1 MVRKMERKGGGEEKD
16 GKEGGRGE
24 KEAQPNA
31 KVALEGSGDMLAVY
45 LTTYFLGFKGHLKQ
59 N

>member
-1 MVRKMERKGGGEEKD
+1 MGRKMERKGGGKKED
-16 GKEGGRGE
+16 AKEGRRGE

-31 KVALEGSGDMLAVY
+31 KGALEGSGDMLAVY